1 MEGIVNW
8 ECKACILIME
18 NVSSKIKVKLY
29 ITSLNS
35 HFRHQKFQ
43 YKML

>member
-35 HFRHQKFQ
+35 HSAGICSGTRC
-43 YKML
+43 

>member
-35 HFRHQKFQ
+35 HYPLKQTHHKI
-43 YKML
+43 